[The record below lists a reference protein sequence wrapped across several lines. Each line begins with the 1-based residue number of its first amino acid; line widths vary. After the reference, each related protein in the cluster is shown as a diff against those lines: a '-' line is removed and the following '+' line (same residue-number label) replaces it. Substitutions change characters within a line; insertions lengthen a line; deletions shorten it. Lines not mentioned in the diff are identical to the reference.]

1 MVGCPESVGGGLVE
15 DCEEEEDGSLM
26 DEGEGGE
33 GEGEE
38 KENEG
43 RNEEGGEGEGEE
55 GEGGEG
61 EGGGGEEG
69 KGGGGEEGKG
79 EGGEGGGNGEDNG
92 EEEGKMDREAEEE
105 GEEEEENGAER
116 EGEKIETAGDQKEVG
131 RKEKCNEAED
141 REDGPSNVDE
151 MDVGAAAPTTPLDT
165 EGNGV
170 EETAGPPARA
180 TASTSERHEATVEA
194 SGAPVTPSLDPAIL
208 QGKSATVA
216 EVASSRSRPES
227 GTSINDKPMES
238 SENVTETAGTPPTT
252 LDNQVASRDES
263 ATEDNKK
270 PPTATISQPAIK
282 PETEED
288 MQRETDTKGKPEG
301 VDEEEKLVTVVKET
315 PKQAD
320 SDVKTIDSHVECETA
335 EIEQGSEVEMPGTD
349 VTSSSPDLVKI
360 ISPKTSFLPPSL
372 SPNPQLPLSSLTR
385 TRRNTKRL
393 ERVEQF
399 DMTPVV
405 LELRETIT
413 TDTKGSR
420 KKSAAKKKSSKS
432 MKSSHMGDDLARRPK
447 VVAMIE
453 EKEVSGSEL
462 PKSRKQ
468 QKERSHRKDSKN
480 ADIETAVSR
489 EVPQ

>member
-1 MVGCPESVGGGLVE
+1 MVGRPESVGGGLVE

-38 KENEG
+38 KENEE
-43 RNEEGGEGEGEE
+43 RNEEGGEGEE

-61 EGGGGEEG
+61 E
-69 KGGGGEEGKG
+69 GGGGEEGKG

-105 GEEEEENGAER
+105 GEEEEEEEENGAER

-180 TASTSERHEATVEA
+180 TASTSERHEATVEVGETF

-216 EVASSRSRPES
+216 EVASSRSQPES

-238 SENVTETAGTPPTT
+238 SENVTETASTQPTT

-270 PPTATISQPAIK
+270 PPTATISQPAIE

-301 VDEEEKLVTVVKET
+301 VDEEERLVTVLAAEVKET

-335 EIEQGSEVEMPGTD
+335 EIEQGSGVEMPGTD

-385 TRRNTKRL
+385 TRRNTKCL
-393 ERVEQF
+393 DRVEQF

-447 VVAMIE
+447 VV
-453 EKEVSGSEL
+453 EVSGSEL